1 MFDTRL
7 VCRKPRLASG
17 CVVASADVISV
28 DRESADAVAV
38 SAASVT
44 RCLGRFMVVLTEDS
58 GAAAD
63 MALLAHG
70 FALYHLV
77 KQDRRI
83 PVVTSLRDR
92 VFNRRLASRCRRACQ
107 VVHPA
112 LQGAPLPSCRDVLA
126 VAT

>member
-1 MFDTRL
+1 VEQQPTW
-7 VCRKPRLASG
+7 
-17 CVVASADVISV
+17 
-28 DRESADAVAV
+28 
-38 SAASVT
+38 
-44 RCLGRFMVVLTEDS
+44 RCLRMVS
-58 GAAAD
+58 P
-63 MALLAHG
+63 
-70 FALYHLV
+70 LYHLV